1 MTYPYAGQFA
11 RATFLYKETSPLP
24 PATHVETDQL
34 MASRSISFTSPV
46 LEYPSRHE
54 QYYSNPKV
62 PISPGGAA
70 GLNSKVEYASMPID
84 LTKPRQEDAMQMY
97 LAERAMRDSKMK
109 QNQVYRSSQMPN
121 TSVTLSTMTMSTA
134 GVGLLSTT
142 LPMSYTSGSQA
153 NPRMSSNIGLLTMT
167 TSISVASTYQK
178 SISRNISST
187 AFTST
192 SSTAPIVSSYQK
204 PALQVPQIDVQLK
217 RRQSPVPEFPAN
229 SFDALKNSPNPSKV
243 TYTKSWTPTPPKTE
257 SSQLPETAAAAVPS
271 ESSKVPTNV
280 ILLTEKPIVYS
291 VSQTS
296 IVDPPSTSAEASK
309 ELSVILSP
317 EIEKSEPL
325 PAAGITSGMDTLAEI
340 AASSVKLDTSIPKQN
355 EEPSTVVSKS
365 SVTQTV
371 ASTCST
377 ATTTMT
383 TTIGAKSVA
392 SEYLKFTS
400 KAHQFNSKSD
410 REDTEDSGES
420 DDESNWPNK
429 PPTDFVGGHARTVV
443 VGEDGFKNTNTTGI
457 VSGVADIAAAI
468 SRGYIQ
474 EDGRSV
480 CTICSKTF
488 PKKHQMILHMN
499 IHYMERKFRCEPCAV
514 SFRTQGHLQKH
525 ERSEAHK
532 NKVLMTSTFGVPT
545 TTNPRPF
552 ECVDCKIAF
561 RIHGHLAKHLRS
573 KTHVQKLE
581 CLQKLPFGTYA
592 EIERAGISLTDID
605 TTDCDNSLSSLK
617 VLAQKLLDKDPS
629 KLSAWS
635 SADGAGGGSINNNH
649 NNNYSTSESRESNS
663 DDGGEPICS
672 ADDEASNGPTSAT
685 GPVTGAA
692 NNDISSGGMSVSI
705 ADSTFSSV
713 SIPVKRKIDAIS
725 GGVAATVGIAYNDSE
740 ATVSSASGSESQEKR
755 LKIVTDTTLCQI

>member
-1 MTYPYAGQFA
+1 M
-11 RATFLYKETSPLP
+11 P
-24 PATHVETDQL
+24 PAPHMESDQL
-34 MASRSISFTSPV
+34 LASRSISFTSPV
-46 LEYPSRHE
+46 LEYPSRQE

-62 PISPGGAA
+62 PISPGGAT
-70 GLNSKVEYASMPID
+70 GLNNKVEYASMPID

-97 LAERAMRDSKMK
+97 LAERAMRDSKIK
-109 QNQVYRSSQMPN
+109 QNQLYRSSQVSN
-121 TSVTLSTMTMSTA
+121 TAVTISTMTISTA

-142 LPMSYTSGSQA
+142 LPMSYSSGSQA
-153 NPRMSSNIGLLTMT
+153 KPHMSSNIGLLAMT

-178 SISRNISST
+178 SISRNMSST
-187 AFTST
+187 AFTSS
-192 SSTAPIVSSYQK
+192 SSTGPIVSVYQK
-204 PALQVPQIDVQLK
+204 SALQVPQNDVQSK

-257 SSQLPETAAAAVPS
+257 SSQLPETATAAVPS
-271 ESSKVPTNV
+271 ESSKVPTNA
-280 ILLTEKPIVYS
+280 ISLTEKPILYS
-291 VSQTS
+291 VPTGS
-296 IVDPPSTSAEASK
+296 VPPSSSCATSK
-309 ELSVILSP
+309 ELSVILEP
-317 EIEKSEPL
+317 EIEKSESI
-325 PAAGITSGMDTLAEI
+325 PAAGNTSGMDTLAEI
-340 AASSVKLDTSIPKQN
+340 AASSVKLDTTIPKQL
-355 EEPSTVVSKS
+355 EEPSTVVTKT
-365 SVTQTV
+365 SVTQAV
-371 ASTCST
+371 ASSCST
-377 ATTTMT
+377 ATTTTT

-420 DDESNWPNK
+420 DDESSWPNK

-629 KLSAWS
+629 KLNAWS
-635 SADGAGGGSINNNH
+635 SSDGAGGGSNSINSNH

-672 ADDEASNGPTSAT
+672 ADDEASNGPTIASV
-685 GPVTGAA
+685 PVITVVS
-692 NNDISSGGMSVSI
+692 NDINSGSMSANI
-705 ADSTFSSV
+705 LDSTFSSI
-713 SIPVKRKIDAIS
+713 STPVKRKIDAIS
-725 GGVAATVGIAYNDSE
+725 GGIAATVGIAYNDSE
-740 ATVSSASGSESQEKR
+740 ATVSPATGSESQEKR
-755 LKIVTDTTLCQI
+755 LKTVSDTALCQI